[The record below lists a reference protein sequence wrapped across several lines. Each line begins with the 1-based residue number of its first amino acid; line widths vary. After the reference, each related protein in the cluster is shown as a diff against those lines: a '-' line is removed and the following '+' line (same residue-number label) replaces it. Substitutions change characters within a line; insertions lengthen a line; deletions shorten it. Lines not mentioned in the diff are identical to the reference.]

1 MSGRGSVSVPADVNV
16 EDKVLFGLTAR
27 QTLIL
32 APVALGLLAAW
43 RGMAGT
49 VPIAVLLLATAP
61 VAAAAV
67 ALALGRLDGAGLDR
81 IALAALRQPRRPI
94 AAGAPAEAVA
104 GSLSRVLGR
113 RLDSK
118 AVAAAR
124 GPVRAVRSDGAI
136 DLGPAGWAV
145 AVDVGFLNF
154 GLRSASEQ
162 AMLCAAL
169 ARLLCA
175 TDAHLQICLSTRPV
189 DLTAYLES
197 LAAHAAVL
205 DAPRLRAAAVEHRAW
220 LAEVVASRQLLRRE
234 VTVTVRCPDAEGAR
248 YAAGQVRAMAEG
260 IGVPSRLLAAPELT
274 ARVRYGIDPYGS
286 PARTEAPS

>member
-1 MSGRGSVSVPADVNV
+1 MNGRGSVSVPADVNV
-16 EDKVLFGLTAR
+16 EDKILFGLTAR

-43 RGMAGT
+43 RGLVGT
-49 VPIAVLLLATAP
+49 VPLPVLLLVTAP
-61 VAAAAV
+61 LAAAAV
-67 ALALGRLDGAGLDR
+67 ALALGRIDGAGLDR
-81 IALAALRQPRRPI
+81 IALAAIRQPRRPV
-94 AAGAPAEAVA
+94 AAGAPATAVA
-104 GSLSRVLGR
+104 RSIAPVSETG
-113 RLDSK
+113 
-118 AVAAAR
+118 AVAPVR
-124 GPVRAVRSDGAI
+124 GPVRAVRDDGAI

-154 GLRSASEQ
+154 GLRAPSEQ

-189 DLTAYLES
+189 DLSAYLDGLGAS
-197 LAAHAAVL
+197 AAAI
-205 DAPRLRAAAVEHRAW
+205 DAPRLREAAEAHRAW
-220 LAEVVASRQLLRRE
+220 LGEVVASRQLLRRE
-234 VTVTVRCPDAEGAR
+234 ITVTVRCPDAEGAR

-260 IGVPSRLLAAPELT
+260 IGVSARLLDRAELT